1 MKITTLGYIEFNN
14 KYLMLYRNINKSD
27 GSLGKWL
34 GIGGKFKT
42 GEDADTCFLR
52 EVFEETGISLT
63 TADIQRRGIIDFS
76 SEVYE
81 SERMFLY
88 TAQTS
93 SNEFNS
99 NCNEGNLKWIEKS
112 EILDLDMWEGDHIFL
127 ERLLNNDS
135 FFTLSL
141 QYGGQ
146 NGDTLVNTIE
156 NQLVLSDVDSLSDP
170 LLNLYTN
177 LNENQLKHVYEPL
190 EGVFIAET
198 PVVIERAIN
207 EGYTAESLFCEHSLL
222 FEATKYNHLNIPL
235 FSCAHENMSKLTG
248 YNLTHGMLSVMKRK
262 PLLTVSEFVSNPSI
276 KRIAFLEDVM
286 NPTNIG
292 AIVRSAA
299 ALGIDA
305 LLLTSGCADPLYR
318 RAIRVSMGNIFALPF
333 AIGSCEDCIDALK
346 NNEFKII
353 SMALSDNSYNL
364 GDPKLS
370 ELKDKKIAITFG
382 TESTGISN
390 TLLSASDY
398 VVKIPMS
405 NNVDSLNVAA
415 ASAVAFWELCI

>member
-1 MKITTLGYIEFNN
+1 
-14 KYLMLYRNINKSD
+14 
-27 GSLGKWL
+27 
-34 GIGGKFKT
+34 
-42 GEDADTCFLR
+42 
-52 EVFEETGISLT
+52 
-63 TADIQRRGIIDFS
+63 
-76 SEVYE
+76 
-81 SERMFLY
+81 
-88 TAQTS
+88 
-93 SNEFNS
+93 
-99 NCNEGNLKWIEKS
+99 
-112 EILDLDMWEGDHIFL
+112 
-127 ERLLNNDS
+127 
-135 FFTLSL
+135 
-141 QYGGQ
+141 
-146 NGDTLVNTIE
+146 
-156 NQLVLSDVDSLSDP
+156 
-170 LLNLYTN
+170 
-177 LNENQLKHVYEPL
+177 
-190 EGVFIAET
+190 
-198 PVVIERAIN
+198 
-207 EGYTAESLFCEHSLL
+207 
-222 FEATKYNHLNIPL
+222 
-235 FSCAHENMSKLTG
+235 MSKLTG